1 MTTPSTRPGWLL
13 LIVALIG
20 VTWLRPLDEFAE
32 RQIDAGFQRALTTFA
47 AARTINA
54 VLSAAQSTTVEV
66 KIGVGGSIQPGA
78 VLEPIDDLVEQFSSL
93 MLAATVAFASER
105 LLLLA
110 LSSWPFCLLVSAMLL
125 LVGLLTLRARPP
137 PRLLV
142 RAAALVLLL
151 RLVIPLLALTSEG
164 VYQLVLAPE
173 YAAEQAQLKAPE
185 FTVAEAPPDESLVDR
200 MKRYLAEVPNPR
212 EAIEAVKQRAEG
224 LAEHMIRLA
233 AVFVVQTVLLP
244 LLFLGML
251 GAAARAVFAPL
262 RPLAAAG

>member
-1 MTTPSTRPGWLL
+1 MSRARNHRVWLL
-13 LIVALIG
+13 LIAALIG
-20 VTWLRPLDEFAE
+20 VTWLRPLDDFAE

-78 VLEPIDDLVEQFSSL
+78 VLEPIDDLVEQFSGL

-110 LSSWPFCLLVSAMLL
+110 LSSWPFCALVTGLLVLL
-125 LVGLLTLRARPP
+125 GLATLRARPP
-137 PRLLV
+137 PRLLL
-142 RAAALVLLL
+142 RTAAFALLL
-151 RLVIPLLALTSEG
+151 RLVIPLLALTGEG

-185 FTVAEAPPDESLVDR
+185 FTVTDAPADESLVER
-200 MKRYLAEVPNPR
+200 MRRYLAEVPNPR
-212 EAIEAVKQRAEG
+212 EAIAAIKQRAEG

-244 LLFLGML
+244 LLFLALL
-251 GAAARAVFAPL
+251 GAALRSVVAPFRPAPGAR
-262 RPLAAAG
+262 